1 MSEKYNSSQNIR
13 DNQSVKDRIKQIVGY
28 FTEYNSVLIAFSGG
42 VDSSTLAALAFQA
55 LGDKAI
61 AVTADSQT
69 LPRAELELSKQTAVS
84 IGIRHIITP
93 YNELEEPGFA
103 DNPVDRCYHC
113 KRGLFRDLNKLARKL
128 GCEIVADGT
137 NASEL
142 TGHRPGHRAALECDV
157 KTPFADLGITKPEIR
172 NIAKFLGLSIWNKP
186 QQACLSS
193 RFPYGHTITE
203 EGLSRV
209 EAAEE
214 FLQGLGII
222 QLRVRDYG
230 NTARIEV
237 SIDDLSYIIKN
248 RDVIVKKLK
257 DLGYIYV
264 SLDLEGFRSGS
275 MNEVSL

>member
-1 MSEKYNSSQNIR
+1 MSKNSNSSLNIGDDR
-13 DNQSVKDRIKQIVGY
+13 SIEERIKQVAGY
-28 FTEYNSVLIAFSGG
+28 FAEYNSVLIAFSGG
-42 VDSSTLAALAFQA
+42 VDSSTLAALAYKA

-69 LPRAELELSKQTAVS
+69 LPRAELELSKQIAFS

-93 YNELEEPGFA
+93 YNELDEPGFA

-113 KRGLFRDLNKLARKL
+113 KSGLFRDLNRLAREL

-137 NASEL
+137 NISEI
-142 TGHRPGHRAALECDV
+142 TGHRPGHRAALECNI
-157 KTPFADLGITKPEIR
+157 KTPFADLGITKQEIR
-172 NIAKFLGLSIWNKP
+172 NMAKFLGLSIWNKP

-193 RFPYGHTITE
+193 RFPYGHAITE

-214 FLQGLGII
+214 FLSSLGII

-237 SIDDLSYIIKN
+237 STDDLSFIIKN

-257 DLGYIYV
+257 YLGYIYV
-264 SLDLEGFRSGS
+264 TLDLEGFRSSS
-275 MNEVSL
+275 MNEESL

>member
-1 MSEKYNSSQNIR
+1 MSEKSIQ
-13 DNQSVKDRIKQIVGY
+13 DRINQVAGY
-28 FTEYNSVLIAFSGG
+28 FKEYNSALIAFSGG
-42 VDSSTLAALAFQA
+42 VDSSTLAALAYQA

-69 LPRAELELSKQTAVS
+69 LPRAELELSKQTAAN

-103 DNPVDRCYHC
+103 HNPVDRCYHC
-113 KRGLFRDLNKLARKL
+113 KSGLFGDLNRLAREL
-128 GCEIVADGT
+128 GCEVVADGT

-157 KTPFADLGITKPEIR
+157 KTPFADLGITKQEIR

-193 RFPYGHTITE
+193 RFPYGHAITE

-237 SIDDLSYIIKN
+237 SINDLSNILKN

-257 DLGYIYV
+257 YLGYNYV
-264 SLDLEGFRSGS
+264 TLDLEGFRSGS
-275 MNEVSL
+275 MNEAFL

>member
-1 MSEKYNSSQNIR
+1 MSEKSNSSLNIG
-13 DNQSVKDRIKQIVGY
+13 DDQSIQDRIKQVLGY
-28 FTEYNSVLIAFSGG
+28 FTGYNSVLVAFSGG
-42 VDSSTLAALAFQA
+42 VDSSTLAALAYQA
-55 LGDKAI
+55 LGDNAI

-69 LPRAELELSKQTAVS
+69 LPRAELELSKQTALC

-113 KRGLFRDLNKLARKL
+113 KSGLFRDLNQLAREF

-157 KTPFADLGITKPEIR
+157 KTPFADLGITKQEIR
-172 NIAKFLGLSIWNKP
+172 KMAKFLGLSIWNKP

-193 RFPYGHTITE
+193 RFPYGNLITE
-203 EGLSRV
+203 KGLLRV

-214 FLQGLGII
+214 FLLSLGII
-222 QLRVRDYG
+222 HLRVRDYG
-230 NTARIEV
+230 DTARIEV
-237 SIDDLSYIIKN
+237 STADFSNIIKN

-264 SLDLEGFRSGS
+264 TLDLEGFRSGS